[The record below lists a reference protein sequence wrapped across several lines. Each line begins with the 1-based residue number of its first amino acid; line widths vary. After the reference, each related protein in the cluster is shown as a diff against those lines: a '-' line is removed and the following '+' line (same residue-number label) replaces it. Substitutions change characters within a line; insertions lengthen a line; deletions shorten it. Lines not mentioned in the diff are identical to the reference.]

1 MNTDIICMCD
11 ANKFMAQQKSIRI
24 SMPVLTYTPGRKNSK
39 VSRYEFTS
47 IAVCIYKLVGL
58 YKLSA

>member
-1 MNTDIICMCD
+1 
-11 ANKFMAQQKSIRI
+11 MAQQKSIRI
-24 SMPVLTYTPGRKNSK
+24 SAPVLTYIPGRKNSE